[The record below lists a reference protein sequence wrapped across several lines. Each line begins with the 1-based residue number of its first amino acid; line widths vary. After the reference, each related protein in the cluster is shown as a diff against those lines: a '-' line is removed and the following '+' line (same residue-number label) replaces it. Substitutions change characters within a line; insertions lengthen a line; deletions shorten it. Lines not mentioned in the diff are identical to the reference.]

1 VSTEP
6 DMVNIGG
13 IHDMPYWCEP
23 KEIFA
28 YLDTVAPQRG
38 SRFLCPVCSSNQW
51 GCSTIGFTDEA
62 GITKDVVAP
71 CQFPLRAPGGGTV
84 GMNGKELPN
93 YHYALTCLTCANTV
107 FLNAAMVQGR
117 IQLLRERSDERS

>member
-1 VSTEP
+1 MSTEP

-13 IHDMPYWCEP
+13 IHDMQYLCEP

-28 YLDTVAPQRG
+28 YLDTIAPPKG
-38 SRFLCPVCSSNQW
+38 SRFSCPVCSNNQW
-51 GCSTIGFTDEA
+51 GCSTIGFTDES
-62 GITKDVVAP
+62 GVSKDLVAP
-71 CQFPLRAPGGGTV
+71 CQLPLKGPNGATV
-84 GMNGKELPN
+84 GMSGKELPN

-117 IQLLRERSDERS
+117 IQLLRERSDEQS